1 MVELIRLLGY
11 NIERERSRS
20 GLMFREYEPTRKIEK
35 LRNMCRKPE
44 SEAEEKYNHWR
55 SWE

>member
-1 MVELIRLLGY
+1 MVELIRLLEY

-20 GLMFREYEPTRKIEK
+20 GLMFREHEPTREIEK

-44 SEAEEKYNHWR
+44 SEAEDKYNWR